1 MGAVTYLNPCTFGVR
16 QVLRRVF
23 PLCGVATIPDML
35 TQRYSVDRRSF
46 VTCFTRILTKTG
58 QIFYVSN
65 QRDFPEGREV
75 APLAADEFT
84 VRVGGL
90 RLPEAPLEL
99 SAANLF
105 LLSRASIVPVGLT
118 IFRERE
124 VEPATAGVKGS
135 TTGCAGTLRR
145 WVKHNTLASK
155 YTYLWSVHTGQ
166 EGYADPSH

>member
-1 MGAVTYLNPCTFGVR
+1 MF
-16 QVLRRVF
+16 
-23 PLCGVATIPDML
+23 
-35 TQRYSVDRRSF
+35 
-46 VTCFTRILTKTG
+46 
-58 QIFYVSN
+58 SN

-124 VEPATAGVKGS
+124 VEPATARVKGS

-166 EGYADPSH
+166 EGYADPRRDRHTQKLVFVLLIISKTIKHQTAFKLFCFLRGFFQKKKEEKTLYKNHNSL